1 MDEVSAVQSRK
12 NKIDCPL
19 TAITAIVTF
28 CGTLALFGCVVPVD
42 IHERTDALGSPW
54 LDRTLV
60 SPSPD
65 RVVELTETVTE
76 FSVAAAL
83 KGGAELTDDLYFQWY
98 VGYPESTVPLPPAY
112 ESFKTIQF
120 NACGFKDILEPTGST
135 HTIELFISSEPVE
148 FDASEG
154 RILPSDF
161 MYVSWQVR
169 FKVDCP

>member
-1 MDEVSAVQSRK
+1 M
-12 NKIDCPL
+12 NKLERPL
-19 TAITAIVTF
+19 TVITAIVTLW
-28 CGTLALFGCVVPVD
+28 GTLALFGCVVPVD
-42 IHERTDALGSPW
+42 IHERSDALVSPW

-60 SPSPD
+60 VPSPD
-65 RVVELTETVTE
+65 RVVELTDTVTE

-83 KGGAELTDDLYFQWY
+83 SGGSDLTDDLYFQWY

-120 NACGFKDILEPTGST
+120 NACGFSDILEPTGST
-135 HTIELFISSEPVE
+135 HTIELIISSEPVE

-161 MYVSWQVR
+161 IYVSWQVR
-169 FKVDCP
+169 LKVDCP